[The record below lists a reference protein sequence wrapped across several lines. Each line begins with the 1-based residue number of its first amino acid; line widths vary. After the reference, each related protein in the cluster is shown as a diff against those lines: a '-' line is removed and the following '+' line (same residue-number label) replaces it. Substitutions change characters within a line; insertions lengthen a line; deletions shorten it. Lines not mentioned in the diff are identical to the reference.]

1 MPNRPRPKPRAGR
14 PRGARSFDAQVAR
27 TFGAVLREAR
37 TASGLSQEDF
47 AHIAQIERS
56 YCSRIELGKSQPTLF
71 MVVRIAGA
79 LGYKAADL
87 VKLVEDALERR

>member
-1 MPNRPRPKPRAGR
+1 MPTRHRPKPRAGR
-14 PRGARSFDAQVAR
+14 PRGARSFDDQIAR

-71 MVVRIAGA
+71 MVIRLASA
-79 LGYKAADL
+79 LGYEASAL
-87 VKLVEDALERR
+87 VKLVEDALARR